1 MKTKMTKKKTFENG
15 GQLAALGAARDVTR
29 SRARLAALVLG
40 LALLGGSAGA
50 GAEGPTALGGEG
62 LGEGLTEVSTG
73 ENGPGFAP
81 RILRRAPQSFWDADV
96 WEDPDRPF
104 LYYGEDGEV
113 PDLRPAPK
121 ATEVPKTSEPRYDDF
136 SRFTTVE
143 ALRKEYDRRR
153 DLAIMHP
160 EDEKTMLAF
169 LAVSDHVQTRSQRF
183 AEGWERV
190 RIAHPEIDWT
200 ATHPLVNSVSGALK
214 TERDGL
220 NRKLLQ
226 TIAHESGL
234 LWIADAE
241 NPVSHAAAPLV
252 RAFAKM
258 HGFSLLVVEKKGRP
272 IGLDP
277 VVFAAPKPDRG
288 IGAKLGATDP
298 GTLPALFL
306 VPDPKTPYP
315 TLREILRRGGALR
328 FATGAVSVTKMG
340 QDLLFLL
347 VPELDKFPKALPS
360 ERADFLRAE
369 WRTVDEGN
377 PTRPA
382 PGPDSAVPQ
391 ATPRGSAAGAG
402 IGAGPGAALG
412 TGRAEGLDVGR
423 AADGALKAP
432 EERAPAGFP
441 QPSGARFL
449 GRPEGL
455 EAFGLRAELG
465 PQGDSYAR

>member
-1 MKTKMTKKKTFENG
+1 MKTKMTTKKTFENG
-15 GQLAALGAARDVTR
+15 GQLTARGAARGVTR
-29 SRARLAALVLG
+29 RGPRLAALALG

-50 GAEGPTALGGEG
+50 GAEGSAAFAGEG
-62 LGEGLTEVSTG
+62 LGEGLAG
-73 ENGPGFAP
+73 GHGPGFASQT
-81 RILRRAPQSFWDADV
+81 LRRAPQSFWDADV

-113 PDLRPAPK
+113 PNVRPAPK
-121 ATEVPKTSEPRYDDF
+121 ASEAPKTSEPRYDDF

-143 ALRKEYDRRR
+143 ALRKEYDRRK

-190 RIAHPEIDWT
+190 RLAHPEIDWT

-226 TIAHESGL
+226 TVAKESGL
-234 LWIADAE
+234 LWIADAD

-347 VPELDKFPKALPS
+347 VPDLEKFPKALPS

-402 IGAGPGAALG
+402 IGADPGLEPG
-412 TGRAEGLDVGR
+412 TKRGEGLVVGLGLGR
-423 AADGALKAP
+423 TADGVLKAP
-432 EERAPAGFP
+432 EERAPAGFS
-441 QPSGARFL
+441 QSSGARFL

-465 PQGDSYAR
+465 PQGPYAR